1 MGGGGGGK
9 AGRVRMLLP
18 EEHSDGGKVIDVLVK
33 VPDAAA
39 LAGFSQLGFYPVS
52 IQVSESVFRVGF
64 PNSET

>member
-1 MGGGGGGK
+1 MTNRIPVTVPDIGDFK
-9 AGRVRMLLP
+9 DV
-18 EEHSDGGKVIDVLVK
+18 EVIDVLVK

>member
-1 MGGGGGGK
+1 M
-9 AGRVRMLLP
+9 RMLLP